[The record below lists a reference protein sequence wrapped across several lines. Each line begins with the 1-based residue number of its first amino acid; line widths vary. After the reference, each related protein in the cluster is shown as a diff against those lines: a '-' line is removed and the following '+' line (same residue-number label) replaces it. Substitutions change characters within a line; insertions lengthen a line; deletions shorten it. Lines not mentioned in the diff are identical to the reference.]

1 MKRISAFC
9 REVLVCY
16 GTVSEKEEKQMRV
29 SLKKILCIADMINLL
44 KKTGIGLFFI
54 LCLGQG
60 LCVHASEPVFE
71 KDGGVYLIQSA
82 EDMRTLAELVNRGE
96 EVEPGVAANSASYRL
111 TRDIDLSAYCTGEE
125 GWEPIGYRDGSDD
138 SLKNGGYFNG
148 IFDGD
153 NHVVTG
159 LYIDRPEEDGLGL
172 FGVNRLSTA
181 DWDSVTNKSWESTVI
196 KNLYIEDCDITGGCY
211 VGGVSGGLYYDWDWD
226 VICIENCHVTGT
238 ISAKR
243 YAGGVAGCAAVIKNS
258 GFTGTVEGDNVGGIA
273 ADSDYIEGCAVHA
286 AVKGS
291 AKVGGVAGKAD
302 CVRNSYTVGSVR
314 GYDTVGGIT
323 GEGACITGCY
333 TAVDVAGYHLTGG
346 LIGDIYEMYSVSAAS
361 ALKKYS
367 GEVTI
372 QNCLMGGRRIE
383 SEPKRENIL
392 IHDYRYNGYIYGF
405 PNGEI
410 AYCATSPFYYRDGII
425 VDGFDN
431 GRCQFSEMYC
441 KPYDCTHLEET
452 DFKDLLARPEE
463 EWSDV
468 WYCAADYAWPIL
480 AWEKDSR
487 FGYTLTVTV
496 QEGDSLWELAD
507 ALYGDGHFW
516 TQIYEENQERIGGDA
531 NLILPGTDLEITV
544 NASQAD
550 YAAKGDIW
558 EQEETFLEV
567 GRERGITRSELKG
580 AYRRLLADDLW
591 NGAVWEEQ
599 EEQRKQINDWAID
612 DLDGNGQTDMVVM
625 AGNGRGMVPGE
636 IRLYWNDEP
645 AYILEDETAYYE
657 ENFAFGFG
665 FWEIPR
671 MGDFDNDGNPELVM
685 EVFNGGNG
693 GPGGRNTCLFRRVG
707 DKWVE
712 CLEELP
718 NDYGEPGEAEAGL
731 RVQVACIG
739 VDRYEAYCPYLDE
752 RIEFDGKNNREIGE
766 DEYGRAVG
774 SNVWGFYSLKCVK
787 YEGKNA
793 LECREYL
800 SGEGGNAHGVGVA
813 VFILTWD
820 ADGMCRVAD
829 WWVEGWN

>member
-1 MKRISAFC
+1 M
-9 REVLVCY
+9 L
-16 GTVSEKEEKQMRV
+16 
-29 SLKKILCIADMINLL
+29 
-44 KKTGIGLFFI
+44 IGLFFI

-60 LCVHASEPVFE
+60 FCVHASEPVFE

-82 EDMRTLAELVNRGE
+82 KDMRTLAELVNRGE
-96 EVEPGVAANSASYRL
+96 EVEPGGGVAQNASYRL
-111 TRDIDLSAYCTGEE
+111 TCDIDLSAYCTGEG
-125 GWEPIGYRDGSDD
+125 GWEPIGYRNYNDDGMHD
-138 SLKNGGYFNG
+138 GYFNG
-148 IFDGD
+148 SFDGE

-159 LYIDRPEEDGLGL
+159 LFIDRPDEQGQGL
-172 FGVNRLSTA
+172 FGTRA
-181 DWDSVTNKSWESTVI
+181 DLRGGDRDSGEYKSRETTVI
-196 KNLYIEDCDITGGCY
+196 KNLYIEDCDITGASNT
-211 VGGVSGGLYYDWDWD
+211 GGIMGGMWNFLQYEGGDLF
-226 VICIENCHVTGT
+226 IENCHVTGKIT
-238 ISAKR
+238 G
-243 YAGGVAGCAAVIKNS
+243 YTAGGVAGSASAVKNS
-258 GFTGTVEGDNVGGIA
+258 SFTGTVDGSCTGGIA
-273 ADSDYIEGCAVHA
+273 GEVYYAYGCAVHA
-286 AVKGS
+286 DVEGYCG
-291 AKVGGVAGKAD
+291 VGGIGGWAV
-302 CVRNSYTVGSVR
+302 CVRNSYATGSVT
-314 GYDTVGGIT
+314 GYDSVGGIA
-323 GEGACITGCY
+323 GKGACLTGCY
-333 TAVDVAGYHLTGG
+333 TIADVAGYSRTGG
-346 LIGDIYEMYSVSAAS
+346 LVGDIQSMNVPTPEEASSAS
-361 ALKKYS
+361 
-367 GEVTI
+367 TI
-372 QNCLMGGRRIE
+372 QNCLMGGYRMEREKEE
-383 SEPKRENIL
+383 SDSDVYYPK
-392 IHDYRYNGYIYGF
+392 DDRYNGYIYGF
-405 PNGEI
+405 PGVGI
-410 AYCATSPFYYRDGII
+410 DDRATGPFYYREGLEAE
-425 VDGFDN
+425 GF
-431 GRCQFSEMYC
+431 GAGMYEFSEWNC

-452 DFKDLLARPEE
+452 DFKDLLARPKE

-468 WYCAADYAWPIL
+468 WFCAGDYAWPVL
-480 AWEKDSR
+480 AWERDSR
-487 FGYTLTVTV
+487 FGYTVTVTV

-507 ALYGDGHFW
+507 VEYGDGHFW

-531 NLILPGTDLEITV
+531 NLILPGMDLEIVV

-567 GRERGITRSELKG
+567 GRERGIMRSELKG
-580 AYRRLLADDLW
+580 TYRRLLADDLW

-599 EEQRKQINDWAID
+599 EKEEKQINDWAID
-612 DLDGNGQTDMVVM
+612 DLDGNGQTDVVVM
-625 AGNGRGMVPGE
+625 AGPGRGMVPGE

-645 AYILEDETAYYE
+645 AYILKDETAYYE

-685 EVFNGGNG
+685 EVYNGGNG
-693 GPGGRNTCLFRRVG
+693 GPGGRNTCLFRHVG

-774 SNVWGFYSLKCVK
+774 SNVWGFYHLECVK

-820 ADGMCRVAD
+820 ADGVCRVAD
-829 WWVEGWN
+829 WRIEGWN